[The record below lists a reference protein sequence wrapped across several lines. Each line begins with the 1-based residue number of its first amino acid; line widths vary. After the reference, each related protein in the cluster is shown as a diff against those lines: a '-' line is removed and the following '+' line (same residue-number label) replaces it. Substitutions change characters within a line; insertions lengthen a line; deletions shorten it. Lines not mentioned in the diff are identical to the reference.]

1 MNDIRTTFNQWEAQ
15 RPDLDLSILY
25 FKITVLSLGKA
36 IEDEFERSCRAQYD
50 LRANDVRV
58 LFTLLRAGKPY
69 MLRPTDIFQ
78 YLLITAGAVTKQVDR
93 LSSRGLVKR
102 KQDPGHAGGTLVQ
115 LTKKGLTIADE
126 MAVMVSSRGMVHDAM
141 VSLSQTQQ
149 DKSLD
154 YLLKLM
160 DQLGELRKAA

>member
-15 RPDLDLSILY
+15 RPDLDLSTLY

-36 IEDEFERSCRAQYD
+36 IEDEFDRSCRTQHD

-58 LFTLLRAGKPY
+58 LFTLLRAGKPH

-78 YLLITAGAVTKQVDR
+78 SLLITAGAVTKQVDR

-102 KQDPGHAGGTLVQ
+102 KRDPGHAGGTLVQ
-115 LTKKGLTIADE
+115 LTQNGITIANE
-126 MAVMVSSRGMVHDAM
+126 MAILVSSSGIVNDAM
-141 VSLSQTQQ
+141 ASLPQTHQ

-160 DQLGELRKAA
+160 DQLGERRKET